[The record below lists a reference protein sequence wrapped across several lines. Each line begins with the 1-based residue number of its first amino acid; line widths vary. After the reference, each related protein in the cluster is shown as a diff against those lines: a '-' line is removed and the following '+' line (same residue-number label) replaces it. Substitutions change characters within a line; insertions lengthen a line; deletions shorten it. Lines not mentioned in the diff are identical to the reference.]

1 MLCTNGTEKECLEKG
16 LFGDREWRLPYLK
29 SIKKGDIGFL
39 LNVTQDQL
47 LGIFVAESGARLNI
61 DPNAWNSEFP
71 VQLKVKL
78 IDKLQRVDKAS
89 DKLEKIVGLREIQR
103 EPFPYKVPLK
113 NTYGPDIT
121 DRVLSLFRLTDK
133 IRDYF
138 KVTPP
143 EEVGLL
149 PEYKLEDVAGLK
161 DVKHF
166 VYQRILAPFEDEQ
179 AAYNL
184 RLRIGGG
191 ILLFGPPGTG
201 KTLMAMAIA
210 SHIHAKFIDISP
222 SIIVGYPGEAERKIE
237 NIFASMDKEPRA
249 VVFLD
254 EAEWILS
261 RREGQSSSVMQR
273 ITPVLLAQ
281 LSRIFK
287 QRTKPIIVI
296 AATNKDLDFAI
307 KKGEFREDLYHRL
320 NVVNT
325 YIPPLRDRKED
336 VPILCEYFLE
346 KFNKEFKRK
355 IRSISNKLMKAFMN
369 YDWPGNVREME
380 NVIKRLVVLK
390 DEKTILKEFS
400 EKNKTDQDQT
410 LISIPASRAAASSL
424 KDLSRQT
431 AQEVEKKIISNALQ
445 QTNWNRKKAAEL
457 LGINYKTLLYKLKK
471 FYN

>member
-1 MLCTNGTEKECLEKG
+1 MREINIPCFFMLCTNGTEKECLEKG

-89 DKLEKIVGLREIQR
+89 DKLEKIIGLREIPR

-237 NIFASMDKEPRA
+237 NIFASIDKEPRA

-296 AATNKDLDFAI
+296 AATNKPQMIDPAFLRPGRFDRIFYIGLPDKTARSEIIKIHLRNRVNELSEDEIAEIAEKLDGYSGADIENIVEEAAFIAF
-307 KKGEFREDLYHRL
+307 ERRETG
-320 NVVNT
+320 NA
-325 YIPPLRDRKED
+325 
-336 VPILCEYFLE
+336 
-346 KFNKEFKRK
+346 K
-355 IRSISNKLMKAFMN
+355 ITKNDIMKAADKAPN
-369 YDWPGNVREME
+369 SVTPE
-380 NVIKRLVVLK
+380 
-390 DEKTILKEFS
+390 
-400 EKNKTDQDQT
+400 
-410 LISIPASRAAASSL
+410 
-424 KDLSRQT
+424 
-431 AQEVEKKIISNALQ
+431 EVEQIEEWAKE
-445 QTNWNRKKAAEL
+445 RRM
-457 LGINYKTLLYKLKK
+457 KT
-471 FYN
+471 